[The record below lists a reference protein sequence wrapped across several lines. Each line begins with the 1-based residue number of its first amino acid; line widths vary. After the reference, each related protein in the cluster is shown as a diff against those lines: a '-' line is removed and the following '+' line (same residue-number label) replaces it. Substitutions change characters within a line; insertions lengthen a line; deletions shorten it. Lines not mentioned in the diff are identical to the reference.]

1 MLKHVDLCSGIGGF
15 ALGFEWA
22 GLSTPHLFCDIEP
35 WCRDI
40 LKQHWPN
47 VPIKSDVK
55 ELANDPDRFI
65 PDCDVLT
72 AGYPCQPFSSARE
85 RRTTATSGR
94 TSAQSLHTKDP
105 LGLFSKTLMATSVW
119 GSTQCSLTWKPK
131 ATPQGRL
138 LFQLAASVHRTE
150 ETESG
155 LWATPRTTDV
165 TGGPRQLDE
174 KGYRVSK
181 TNPNLKFGA
190 NLADQ
195 VKMWP
200 TPRASEYK
208 DCGPVGSK
216 SHTHMYD
223 RKYLCAT
230 VKMWPTPT
238 ATERSGVNP
247 KTGKGAGLSKAVQ
260 MWPTPS
266 ASEHKAGLPGDKMQ
280 KMLGNHPEVR
290 NSGTGTLNPTW
301 VEWLMGY
308 PKGWTELKD

>member
-1 MLKHVDLCSGIGGF
+1 MTQIDLFQTATYSPQDIHV
-15 ALGFEWA
+15 
-22 GLSTPHLFCDIEP
+22 
-35 WCRDI
+35 
-40 LKQHWPN
+40 N
-47 VPIKSDVK
+47 
-55 ELANDPDRFI
+55 
-65 PDCDVLT
+65 
-72 AGYPCQPFSSARE
+72 PFLPQGSARE

-94 TSAQSLHTKDP
+94 TSAQSLHTKDHP
-105 LGLFSKTLMATSVW
+105 RTFSKTLMATSVW

-230 VKMWPTPT
+230 VKMWPTP
-238 ATERSGVNP
+238 
-247 KTGKGAGLSKAVQ
+247 
-260 MWPTPS
+260 S

>member
-1 MLKHVDLCSGIGGF
+1 MTQKDLFQTATSSQQDTLVNPLVKQVSAKAKKTHV
-15 ALGFEWA
+15 
-22 GLSTPHLFCDIEP
+22 
-35 WCRDI
+35 
-40 LKQHWPN
+40 
-47 VPIKSDVK
+47 
-55 ELANDPDRFI
+55 
-65 PDCDVLT
+65 
-72 AGYPCQPFSSARE
+72 
-85 RRTTATSGR
+85 TSGR
-94 TSAQSLHTKDP
+94 TSSKLLHPKDP
-105 LGLFSKTLMATSVW
+105 LGLFSKTFMVTSAW
-119 GSTQCSLTWKPK
+119 DSTRCSLTWSPK
-131 ATPQGRL
+131 ATPRGRL
-138 LFQLAASVHRTE
+138 LFQLSPSAPHTN

-174 KGYRVSK
+174 KGRRISK

-195 VKMWP
+195 VRMWP

-216 SHTHMYD
+216 SHTHMHD
-223 RKYLCAT
+223 RKYLCAA
-230 VKMWPTPT
+230 VK
-238 ATERSGVNP
+238 
-247 KTGKGAGLSKAVQ
+247 

-266 ASEHKAGLPGDKMQ
+266 ASEHKAGQPGDKMQ

-308 PKGWTELKD
+308 PKGWTDLKD